1 MTIEIK
7 KNIAS
12 SVYINTPETS
22 WALFWFSTDGD
33 LLLQSD
39 WGTYTHR
46 WRGFGDDFEK
56 FLKGLDVEYFVGKLS
71 KQDVNQTRTH
81 EKQKQILRL
90 LFVHFIAALETQ
102 EPEKPNLEIKQ
113 EIISKANKWDELKEK
128 IGRCYF
134 DEDGEELSEEESENI
149 DLGTIGEIAAMK
161 LGYL

>member
-1 MTIEIK
+1 MTIEIQ

-12 SVYINTPETS
+12 TVYIHTEETS
-22 WALFWFSTDGD
+22 WALFWFTPAGD
-33 LLLQSD
+33 LLLSSD

-81 EKQKQILRL
+81 EKQKEILRL
-90 LFVHFIAALETQ
+90 LFGHFITALKNQ
-102 EPEKPNLEIKQ
+102 EPDKPNIDLKQ
-113 EIISKANKWDELKEK
+113 EIISKANKWDELHEK
-128 IGRCYF
+128 VGKFYH
-134 DEDGEELSEEESENI
+134 EENESTKEEEEALLN
-149 DLGTIGEIAAMK
+149 IGEIAAIK